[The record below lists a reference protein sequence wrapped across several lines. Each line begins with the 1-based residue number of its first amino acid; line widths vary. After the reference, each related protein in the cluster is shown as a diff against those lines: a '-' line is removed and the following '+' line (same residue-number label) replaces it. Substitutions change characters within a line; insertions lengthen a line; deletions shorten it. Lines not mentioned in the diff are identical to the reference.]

1 MCVLEAIGSKLVSD
15 YDDLC
20 FLIIMTFEDYERR
33 VAHEFEIS
41 KWTKMRIK
49 DRHRAVFTHIG
60 RFGATRSVDLARAIG
75 IRPQPMMKHVHELES
90 LGLISRR
97 PDPTDARAKLIE
109 FTAAGKRL
117 NRHFIEATERVENQY
132 LEILGERKLNQLRSA
147 LKILNN
153 VNDKDKGR

>member
-1 MCVLEAIGSKLVSD
+1 MVLKLVSD
-15 YDDLC
+15 YDDVC
-20 FLIIMTFEDYERR
+20 FLIVMTFEDYERR
-33 VAHEFEIS
+33 VNYEFEVA
-41 KWTKMRIK
+41 KWETKRIK
-49 DRHRAVFTHIG
+49 DRHRAVFTHLG

-117 NRHFIEATERVENQY
+117 HKHFVDAAERVRAQY
-132 LEILGERKLNQLRSA
+132 LEILGERKLNQLTSA
-147 LKILNN
+147 LKLLNN
-153 VNDKDKGR
+153 VDGKGEGR